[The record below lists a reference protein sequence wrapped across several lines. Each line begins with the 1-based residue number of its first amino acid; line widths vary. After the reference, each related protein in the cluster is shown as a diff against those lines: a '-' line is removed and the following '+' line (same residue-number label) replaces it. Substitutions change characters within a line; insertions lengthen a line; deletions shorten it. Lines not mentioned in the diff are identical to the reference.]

1 MCASEHIRGQSDFCF
16 TFSEDWN
23 FNLLSPRVLVCTMG
37 AITTSTYRLLGGL
50 NQIIYTKGWDWGLA
64 PRI

>member
-1 MCASEHIRGQSDFCF
+1 MSIYGEQSDFCF

-37 AITTSTYRLLGGL
+37 VITTSTYRLLGGL
-50 NQIIYTKGWDWGLA
+50 NQIIYTKG
-64 PRI
+64 